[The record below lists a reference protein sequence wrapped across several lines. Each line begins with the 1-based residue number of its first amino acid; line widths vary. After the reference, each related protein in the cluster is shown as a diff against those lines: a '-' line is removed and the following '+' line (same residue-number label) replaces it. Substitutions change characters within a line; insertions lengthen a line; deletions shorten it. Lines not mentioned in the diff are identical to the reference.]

1 VIIENRGGGSG
12 AVGTAEAARAKPD
25 GYTILFGANAIT
37 LLHLAT
43 KNLPYD
49 TLRDFVAITQVT
61 TQPNAIAV
69 HPSIPAKTIQE
80 LIAYAKANPGKLS
93 YAHPGEGSSQHL
105 TAEQLWKLAGVKLT
119 GVPYRGGGQA
129 VTDLLGGHV
138 QVAVLGSTP
147 LIPQH
152 KAGKIRILAFTSKD
166 RFEQMPDIP
175 TLQDA
180 GFAGFD
186 STQWLGLL
194 APKGTPPEAIARLQ
208 AETAKALA
216 LPEVREQLARAAL
229 TPVGSTPEQ
238 FATVMRTEIDQ
249 WGKVAHELGI
259 EPK

>member
-1 VIIENRGGGSG
+1 
-12 AVGTAEAARAKPD
+12 
-25 GYTILFGANAIT
+25 
-37 LLHLAT
+37 
-43 KNLPYD
+43 
-49 TLRDFVAITQVT
+49 
-61 TQPNAIAV
+61 
-69 HPSIPAKTIQE
+69 
-80 LIAYAKANPGKLS
+80 
-93 YAHPGEGSSQHL
+93 
-105 TAEQLWKLAGVKLT
+105 
-119 GVPYRGGGQA
+119 
-129 VTDLLGGHV
+129 
-138 QVAVLGSTP
+138 
-147 LIPQH
+147 
-152 KAGKIRILAFTSKD
+152 
-166 RFEQMPDIP
+166 MPEIS

-238 FATVMRTEIDQ
+238 FATVMRTEIEQ